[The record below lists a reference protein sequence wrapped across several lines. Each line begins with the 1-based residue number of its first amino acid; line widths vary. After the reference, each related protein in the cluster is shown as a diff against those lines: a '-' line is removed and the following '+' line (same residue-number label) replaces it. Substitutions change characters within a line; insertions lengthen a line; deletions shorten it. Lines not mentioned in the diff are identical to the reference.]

1 LVISA
6 IVSAALPLDVADAR
20 ILLFN
25 VVLARQA
32 NAAVGIRFSD
42 EPGTAAAA
50 GALDICAWLGFAD
63 DVEPLPAGA
72 RAARYHE
79 AVQHLRSRGRA
90 LLDAA
95 GAVILPLEPGRT
107 VIVDDVKGAV
117 VFENA
122 ALGDLVLVDAAGSVN
137 PAFAEAVDA
146 VDCKTAFVL
155 REDRELERTALQ
167 QHVYAALDGS
177 APRAAHVGVL
187 LPDGDALPVLGDLR
201 QAGIEP
207 AALIDHLALLG
218 WSPPAPQE
226 SFSLAE
232 LTAQFSLDRLGA
244 APAHFNAVR
253 LQAFNR
259 RALRA
264 LPRAELSDRVAA
276 VMQRAGLLEAPV
288 PEAARRWIETFLEAF
303 GDGFANLN
311 EALALVAELRAE
323 AVLVPALELERLRNR
338 QVLFY
343 LDAVG
348 QYVDAQPELR
358 GLPLDHD
365 LRAIAQEFGIAGDD
379 ALGAVRMALT
389 GKHAGPPLHLLFVL
403 LGHDRILIRIGAISS
418 HLLHGRGL
426 EPIKYGPGGV
436 PFQTIQTSR
445 PAPD

>member
-1 LVISA
+1 VISA

-42 EPGTAAAA
+42 EPGTAAA
-50 GALDICAWLGFAD
+50 LDILAWLGFAD
-63 DVEPLPAGA
+63 DLELLPA
-72 RAARYHE
+72 AARTARYYE
-79 AVQHLRSRGRA
+79 AVHRLRSRGRA

-122 ALGDLVLVDAAGSVN
+122 ALSDLVLVDAAGCVN

-167 QHVYAALDGS
+167 QHVYAALDAS
-177 APRAAHVGVL
+177 PPRAAHVGVL
-187 LPDGDALPVLGDLR
+187 LPDGDALPVLADLR
-201 QAGIEP
+201 LAGIEP

-232 LTAQFSLDRLGA
+232 LTAEFSLDRLGA

-264 LPRAELSDRVAA
+264 LPRSELSERVGA
-276 VMQRAGLLEAPV
+276 VMQRAGLLESPI
-288 PEAARRWIETFLEAF
+288 PDAARRWIETFLEAF

-311 EALALVAELRAE
+311 EALALVADLRAE

-365 LRAIAQEFGIAGDD
+365 LRAIAQEFGVAGDD
-379 ALGAVRMALT
+379 ALGVVRMALT